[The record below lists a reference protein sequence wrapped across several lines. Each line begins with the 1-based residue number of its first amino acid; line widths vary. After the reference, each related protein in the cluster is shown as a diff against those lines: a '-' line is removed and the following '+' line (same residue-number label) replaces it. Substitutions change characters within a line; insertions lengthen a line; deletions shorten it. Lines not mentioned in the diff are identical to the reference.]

1 MIETSRLPGVES
13 LALSASRQSPLDVQ
27 GGKSIPS
34 FTEVLGQALDS
45 VNKAQEQSRSLAVGL
60 QMNNPK
66 VSVEDVA
73 IASNEASLKF
83 QTVLQTRNKL
93 LQAYSEIM
101 SMPV

>member
-1 MIETSRLPGVES
+1 MIENTGMPAMGNLTLNPSQ
-13 LALSASRQSPLDVQ
+13 SARQQASVQ
-27 GGKSIPS
+27 ADMPS
-34 FTEVLGQALDS
+34 FTEVFAQVLDS
-45 VNKAQEQSRSLAVGL
+45 VSQAQANSRSLAVGL
-60 QMNNPK
+60 QMNDPK

>member
-1 MIETSRLPGVES
+1 MIENTNMPAVGGLT
-13 LALSASRQSPLDVQ
+13 LSPSRQSQTKPSSQGELPNFSDVFAQ
-27 GGKSIPS
+27 
-34 FTEVLGQALDS
+34 VLDS
-45 VNKAQEQSRSLAVGL
+45 VSQAQDKSRSLAVGL
-60 QMNNPK
+60 QMNDPK